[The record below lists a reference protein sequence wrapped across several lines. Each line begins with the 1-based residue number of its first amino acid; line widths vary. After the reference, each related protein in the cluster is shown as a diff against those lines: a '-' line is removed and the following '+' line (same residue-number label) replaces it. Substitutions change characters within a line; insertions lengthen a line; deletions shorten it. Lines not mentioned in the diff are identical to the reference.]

1 MTVRK
6 MIFLLLFC
14 LPLTAMAQSLAEK
27 VASNYEGKKGY
38 TSINISKSMFKML
51 SRVKTTDPEY
61 QDLQKFVSH
70 LNGIK
75 ILIQEDA
82 QTNTFKND
90 LASLANS
97 LIKNGYEELMN
108 INEEGN
114 VISFKT
120 FEKNNRIQE
129 LVMSITGEDT
139 VLMIISGN
147 FLLDELTSISDEI
160 NIGGMDQVK
169 KLKTDKK

>member
-1 MTVRK
+1 MGLKKIVL
-6 MIFLLLFC
+6 LLLFC

-38 TSINISKSMFKML
+38 TTVNMSKSMFKML
-51 SRVKTTDPEY
+51 SRIKTTDPEY
-61 QDLQKFVSH
+61 KDFQKFISN
-70 LNGIK
+70 LEGIK

-82 QTNTFKND
+82 ETNTLKND
-90 LASLANS
+90 LVSLAHS
-97 LIKNGYEELMN
+97 LTKNGYEEVMN

-114 VISFKT
+114 IISFKIR
-120 FEKNNRIQE
+120 ENNNRIRE

-147 FLLDELTSISDEI
+147 FLLDELTSISDNL
-160 NIGGMDQVK
+160 NIGGMEQVT
-169 KLKTDKK
+169 KLKNKKK